1 MGAMSIQEDHDR
13 QRYLEALYEADGRA
27 SKDHPLHGLYTGL
40 LEQRK
45 QRLVELDRR
54 LVLFPDCRHDAR
66 RS

>member
-1 MGAMSIQEDHDR
+1 MQTYEDHDR

-27 SKDHPLHGLYTGL
+27 STDHPLHGLYTGL

-45 QRLVELDRR
+45 QTLVELDRR
-54 LVLFPDCRHDAR
+54 LVLFPDCRHDAQ

>member
-1 MGAMSIQEDHDR
+1 MSIHEDKQR
-13 QRYLEALYEADGRA
+13 QAYLEALYMADGRQQR
-27 SKDHPLHGLYTGL
+27 SHPLHGFYTGL

-45 QRLVELDRR
+45 QQLVELDRR

>member
-1 MGAMSIQEDHDR
+1 MTIQEDHDR
-13 QRYLEALYEADGRA
+13 QRYLEALYAADGRHER
-27 SKDHPLHGLYTGL
+27 SHPQHGLYTGL

-45 QRLVELDRR
+45 QQLVELDRR